1 MGFLNQFTAIGR
13 PITDV
18 VYGYTKEA
26 NVPYAYF
33 MFAIPSYTTLHDGN
47 PSLVNPD
54 DVIQCRAFRNAAK
67 IIGKYIEKG
76 EMVALTGAIKSDKV
90 NNKVYFWVQEV
101 FMLKN
106 YMKQKNSQGRR
117 FYRRYDEQGNP
128 IKTFVDEN
136 GEVVEVEKFEANNER
151 YIKAEKEKELKE
163 GENNDI

>member
-54 DVIQCRAFRNAAK
+54 DVIQCRAFKKTAK
-67 IIGKYIEKG
+67 VIGKYIEKG
-76 EMVALTGAIKSDKV
+76 EMVALTGAIKLDKV
-90 NNKVYFWVQEV
+90 NNRVYFWVQEV

-106 YMKQKNSQGRR
+106 YMKQKNSYGRR

-128 IKTFVDEN
+128 VRIYVDEDGQVYDIEQVN
-136 GEVVEVEKFEANNER
+136 GNARYVKVEQER
-151 YIKAEKEKELKE
+151 EEEIE
-163 GENNDI
+163 GDGTT